1 MIPEAQENYLWE
13 RFSLFHVGMNQP
25 KAIRDWTCK
34 PVGGELLPD
43 NLPGYARKTDNAM
56 NNVGEKHLPDIVTT
70 RIVITG
76 LSPNSS

>member
-43 NLPGYARKTDNAM
+43 NL
-56 NNVGEKHLPDIVTT
+56 TT
-70 RIVITG
+70 
-76 LSPNSS
+76 